1 MFADVF
7 WALAMVSNVYLTFYR
22 RFDAV
27 KLRKIEPLHIG
38 LCYGIPFIIAIT
50 FVFVKNKDGVRAY
63 GNANLWCWLTVEWD
77 AWQLATYGL
86 IW

>member
-7 WALAMVSNVYLTFYR
+7 WALAMATNVYLTFYH
-22 RFDAV
+22 RFDGV
-27 KLRKIEPLHIG
+27 RLHKIEPLYIA

-50 FVFVKNKDGVRAY
+50 FLFVRNKDGARAY